1 MAFSEVMEHVTRG
14 FEAVGVL
21 VLVVGGLGALVRAV
35 RGGTRGGD
43 FYQTLRREF
52 GHALLLGLEILV
64 AADIVK
70 TVSVDSSLES
80 VVILG
85 VLVIVRTL
93 LSVSL
98 DAEIDGVLPWR
109 RRQLEREAAA
119 SAATGASGSASA
131 SAAPAAAAP
140 D

>member
-1 MAFSEVMEHVTRG
+1 MEYVTRG
-14 FEAVGVL
+14 FEVAGVV
-21 VLVVGGLGALVRAV
+21 VLVVGGFGALVRASK
-35 RGGTRGGD
+35 GGARGGD

-52 GHALLLGLEILV
+52 GHSLLLGLEILV

-70 TVSVDSSLES
+70 TVSVDSSMES
-80 VVILG
+80 VLILG

-109 RRQLEREAAA
+109 RRRLEAEL
-119 SAATGASGSASA
+119 ASA
-131 SAAPAAAAP
+131 SVASPGDLP
-140 D
+140 DVSAG

>member
-1 MAFSEVMEHVTRG
+1 MIVGGAYGPSMTYAEVMERVTQA
-14 FEAVGVL
+14 FEVVGVA
-21 VLVVGGLGALVRAV
+21 VLVIGGASAFVRAL
-35 RGGTRGGD
+35 RSGKKGGD

-80 VVILG
+80 VIILG
-85 VLVIVRTL
+85 VLVVVRTL

-98 DAEIDGVLPWR
+98 DAEIDGVVPWK
-109 RRQLEREAAA
+109 RRQVEHELASSTGSGGSQEA
-119 SAATGASGSASA
+119 
-131 SAAPAAAAP
+131 
-140 D
+140 

>member
-1 MAFSEVMEHVTRG
+1 MAFAEVMEHVTRG
-14 FEAVGVL
+14 FEAVGVI
-21 VLVVGGLGALVRAV
+21 VLVVGGIGALVRAA
-35 RGGTRGGD
+35 GSGKRGGD

-109 RRQLEREAAA
+109 RRQMEQE
-119 SAATGASGSASA
+119 
-131 SAAPAAAAP
+131 SAAPVAGAP

>member
-1 MAFSEVMEHVTRG
+1 MAFSEVMEYVTRG
-14 FEAVGVL
+14 FEVVGVV
-21 VLVVGGLGALVRAV
+21 VLVVGGIGALLRAA
-35 RGGTRGGD
+35 RSGKRGGD
-43 FYQTLRREF
+43 FYETLRREF

-80 VVILG
+80 VLILG

-109 RRQLEREAAA
+109 RRQLEHQLADSATTNNNTTTGPATAA
-119 SAATGASGSASA
+119 GG
-131 SAAPAAAAP
+131 PAA

>member
-1 MAFSEVMEHVTRG
+1 MEYVTRG
-14 FEAVGVL
+14 FEVVGVA
-21 VLVVGGLGALVRAV
+21 VLVVGGIGAFVRAT
-35 RGGTRGGD
+35 RGGQRGGD

-80 VVILG
+80 VLILG

-93 LSVSL
+93 LSISL

-109 RRQLEREAAA
+109 RRKLEHDLEAAPETPP
-119 SAATGASGSASA
+119 SPT
-131 SAAPAAAAP
+131 P
-140 D
+140 